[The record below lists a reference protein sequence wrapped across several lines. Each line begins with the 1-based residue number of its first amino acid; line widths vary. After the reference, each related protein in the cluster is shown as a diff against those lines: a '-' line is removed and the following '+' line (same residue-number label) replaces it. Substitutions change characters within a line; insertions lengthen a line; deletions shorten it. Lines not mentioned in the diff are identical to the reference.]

1 VRHSKNIYKMIE
13 TEELKEFESQFDQLG
28 ITGEKEQMEIIEYFY
43 QLGKIMYKINI
54 RSYDEE
60 N

>member
-1 VRHSKNIYKMIE
+1 MNNIEEFKND
-13 TEELKEFESQFDQLG
+13 FNQLG

>member
-1 VRHSKNIYKMIE
+1 MID

-28 ITGEKEQMEIIEYFY
+28 ITGEKEQKEIIEYFY

>member
-1 VRHSKNIYKMIE
+1 MIE
-13 TEELKEFESQFDQLG
+13 TEELKELESQFDQLG
-28 ITGEKEQMEIIEYFY
+28 ITGEKEQKEIIEYFY

-54 RSYDEE
+54 SSYDEE